1 MNLTLTHQK
10 KPALGWDI
18 SASAAGEKDEK
29 ISRAEILVNNASKY
43 DKKFN
48 PPLAQW
54 QQQLDQ
60 QGQYPGDNTSELR
73 LTSNRNT
80 VSVAN
85 DGWS

>member
-1 MNLTLTHQK
+1 MGYHSV
-10 KPALGWDI
+10 G
-18 SASAAGEKDEK
+18 AGEKDEK
-29 ISRAEILVNNASKY
+29 ISRAEIFVNNASKY

-73 LTSNRNT
+73 ITSNRNA
-80 VSVAN
+80 VSLAI